1 MDESLPTPTADR
13 VDEATPGDS
22 NERIR
27 RMTDAR
33 IAYAAQQGPQ
43 YIQQRLAELDREWD
57 IERCLET
64 TAASLSLLGVTLGT
78 TVHRKW
84 FALPA
89 VVAAFLLQHAIQG
102 WCPPLP
108 LLRRLGVRTADE
120 INRERYAL
128 KVLRGD
134 FADVPS
140 TDVGRSVDEVI
151 HATRH

>member
-1 MDESLPTPTADR
+1 MDDTLPTPTAER
-13 VDEATPGDS
+13 VREASPS
-22 NERIR
+22 RANERIR
-27 RMTDAR
+27 RMTEAH
-33 IAYAAQQGPQ
+33 IAYAARQGPQ
-43 YIQQRLAELDREWD
+43 YIEERLAELDREWD
-57 IERCLET
+57 IERCLEA
-64 TAASLSLLGVTLGT
+64 TAASFSLIGMALGA
-78 TVHRKW
+78 TVNRKW

-140 TDVGRSVDEVI
+140 TDVTHSVDEVLGAI
-151 HATRH
+151 RH

>member
-1 MDESLPTPTADR
+1 MPR
-13 VDEATPGDS
+13 
-22 NERIR
+22 
-27 RMTDAR
+27 
-33 IAYAAQQGPQ
+33 QGPQ
-43 YIQQRLAELDREWD
+43 YIEERLAELDREWD
-57 IERCLET
+57 IERCLEA
-64 TAASLSLLGVTLGT
+64 TAASFSLIGMTLGA
-78 TVHRKW
+78 TVTRKW

-140 TDVGRSVDEVI
+140 TDVTHSVDEVLGAI
-151 HATRH
+151 RH